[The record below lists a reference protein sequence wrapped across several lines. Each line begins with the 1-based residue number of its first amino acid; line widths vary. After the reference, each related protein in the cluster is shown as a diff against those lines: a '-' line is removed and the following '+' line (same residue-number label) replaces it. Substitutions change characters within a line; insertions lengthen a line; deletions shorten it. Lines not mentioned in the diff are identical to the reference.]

1 MIPYQTQEDTMAKK
15 VDDFIK
21 AASDD
26 LKKEMAKKRY
36 EEFRGRRGKELQLW
50 HEWDQNGR
58 KHEDLKPLIK
68 SVEPLINAETRK
80 RMQGLG
86 GSIPQTALKNEL
98 RNSAVKAFSSYKPEK
113 AQLSTHLITNFQRTT
128 DFIAAGRNV
137 LYMPRPDVEQH
148 QRFMSAK
155 DQFMEE
161 HGREPQAHELQPL
174 LPGMGPKRIKRMIK
188 GFGPEAYTEMGT
200 DFDEGAAKPDVRD
213 AFLMARPDMN
223 EKQRAFGELHYPP
236 SGTAQMPINAI
247 AKQLKM
253 PQHRVYQIKTEV
265 EKRLEKLLKKE

>member
-1 MIPYQTQEDTMAKK
+1 MTKK
-15 VDDFIK
+15 VNDFLK
-21 AASDD
+21 TASELD
-26 LKKEMAKKRY
+26 LKKDQAKKRY
-36 EEFRGRRGKELQLW
+36 AEFRGRRGKELQLW
-50 HEWDQNGR
+50 HAWDQGGR
-58 KHEDLKPLIK
+58 KPEDLRPLVK

-86 GSIPQTALKNEL
+86 GSIPQSALKNEL
-98 RNSAVKAFSSYKPEK
+98 RNAAVKAFSSYKPEK

-155 DQFMEE
+155 DQFVEE
-161 HGREPQAHELQPL
+161 HGREPLAHELQPF
-174 LPGMGPKRIKRMIK
+174 LPGMGPRRIKRMMR

-200 DFDEGAAKPDVRD
+200 SFEEAAAKPDVRD
-213 AFLMARPDMN
+213 AFLMVRPDLN
-223 EKQRAFGELHYPP
+223 QHQKAFGELHYPP
-236 SGTAQMPINAI
+236 PGAPQLSVNAI

-253 PQHRVYQIKTEV
+253 PQHRVYQIKAEV
-265 EKRLEKLLKKE
+265 ERRLKKLLKKE